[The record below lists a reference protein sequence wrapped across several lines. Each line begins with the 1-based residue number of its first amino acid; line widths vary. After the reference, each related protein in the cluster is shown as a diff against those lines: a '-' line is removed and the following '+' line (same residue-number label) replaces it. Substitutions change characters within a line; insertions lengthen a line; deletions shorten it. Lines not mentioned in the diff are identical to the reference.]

1 MVKEMGVPNVLAK
14 AVNEYHARV
23 LDKIGA
29 NMVVHPERD
38 MGIRIA
44 HKLVSR
50 NILDYIELS
59 ANFH

>member
-23 LDKIGA
+23 LDKIRA
-29 NMVVHPERD
+29 ARRPPERD

-44 HKLVSR
+44 HKTLLAQYSD
-50 NILDYIELS
+50 LY
-59 ANFH
+59 